1 MTQIAYEYMPKM
13 MKNRLKSPPREV
25 YSLHRKLSGA
35 YLICIKLKAK
45 VNVKEI
51 FDRVKLKLRVNN

>member
-51 FDRVKLKLRVNN
+51 FDRVK